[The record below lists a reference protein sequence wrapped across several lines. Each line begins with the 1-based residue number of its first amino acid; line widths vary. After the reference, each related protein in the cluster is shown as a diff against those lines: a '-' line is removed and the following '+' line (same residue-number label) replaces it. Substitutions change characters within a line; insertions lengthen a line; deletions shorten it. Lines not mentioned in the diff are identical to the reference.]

1 LEEIKQ
7 LFNLTAAPKR
17 IEVYDNSHIMGSFA
31 IGAMIVATQG
41 TLDKKEYRTY
51 NVESSRFGS
60 IGGDDYFMLNQVMTR
75 RLMKIKEDPEKAP
88 GLMIIDG
95 GKGHLSEVSKVMNE
109 LNIHIPFACMSKGV
123 DRNAGREQFHMPNRE
138 IFTLDKSLP
147 VMKYL
152 QILRDEAHN
161 FAIKTHR
168 KKRAKAIEYSS
179 LDQLAEI
186 GEVRKKALLNYFG
199 SYEAVKQATIQEL
212 EKVKGI
218 SRNLAKKI
226 FDQMYTR

>member
-1 LEEIKQ
+1 
-7 LFNLTAAPKR
+7 
-17 IEVYDNSHIMGSFA
+17 
-31 IGAMIVATQG
+31 
-41 TLDKKEYRTY
+41 
-51 NVESSRFGS
+51 
-60 IGGDDYFMLNQVMTR
+60 
-75 RLMKIKEDPEKAP
+75 
-88 GLMIIDG
+88 
-95 GKGHLSEVSKVMNE
+95 
-109 LNIHIPFACMSKGV
+109 
-123 DRNAGREQFHMPNRE
+123 MPNRE